1 MRKEAIGAR
10 GLRNLWKNMEKTR
23 NERVPDPIN
32 TRIFPAGARK
42 RKIYLSAPYW
52 KNSRQEIAELAQKE
66 DLEEIK
72 ALLKK
77 FYQEFLGL
85 VGFYEYRTGEFREV
99 FGDHPGREDYE
110 CVCPAN
116 VDLILQQHL
125 YGREGKSDHRLWW
138 MFDFPV
144 PVNFIMW
151 RLIHELY
158 THVSELPRLCHEDE
172 MMAEFD
178 ISYTDY
184 EIFMDLD
191 HAFRL

>member
-1 MRKEAIGAR
+1 MCLPGQC
-10 GLRNLWKNMEKTR
+10 G
-23 NERVPDPIN
+23 PD
-32 TRIFPAGARK
+32 
-42 RKIYLSAPYW
+42 
-52 KNSRQEIAELAQKE
+52 
-66 DLEEIK
+66 
-72 ALLKK
+72 
-77 FYQEFLGL
+77 
-85 VGFYEYRTGEFREV
+85 
-99 FGDHPGREDYE
+99 
-110 CVCPAN
+110 
-116 VDLILQQHL
+116 LQQHL
-125 YGREGKSDHRLWW
+125 YGRKENQIIDYEW

-184 EIFMDLD
+184 EIFIGLD